1 MIHLRDVLYFAALV
15 STFLSATFLVVRG
28 RTLSH
33 RSTQYRNLQLGT
45 VGLIVVSLLV
55 GWSGNSIAGRLDLT
69 EDQLFT
75 LSPATSE
82 ILDGL
87 DDVLTIEFF
96 ESREPPVQVAITARD
111 VGDFLEDFAAGSD
124 GQVNLV
130 RRFPGEDEDEAR
142 KASLAGVPPVQF
154 NVQSQGELQIK
165 TGYLGMAMTYVDKR
179 QVIPYINSFDGFE
192 YRMASAANRMLS
204 DDKKTVA
211 FLTGHGEQGPTTGYR
226 TFAGL
231 LLDSYRVVELDTTE
245 DPSIDLSEVDV
256 LIIAGPNRS
265 ISDETT
271 DAIRQYLLGGGKA
284 MMLIDTVAIDQGRRL
299 VATRNRNSFARLPE
313 EFGVVVEEDLAL
325 DIESNETLSFSTQV
339 GNVFLP
345 YPFWVRAPVVDR
357 KVSGNI
363 ESALLPWASSLGI
376 SESVHGRI
384 ETVNLLR
391 TTPGAATISS
401 SDASYGDVRPNA
413 PIFNE
418 VAAGE
423 RIRFEA
429 DMAVAVEQREASG
442 GQDAFRLVVFGDSEW
457 LSDGILGRA
466 QENVALGSEP
476 GGLVGAGGYAGGGA
490 LESGIVARSDIH
502 LGDAREHSAMGE
514 HRGRAAADRD
524 SGACAFVPQAPVRI
538 YAIRA
543 GRRWRA
549 EAWIHPYREV
559 RTARRI
565 RRRFGTGG
573 RRVKSRQL
581 GFVLMALIAV
591 GVAGLVFRIVSAGS
605 DEIILEGADT
615 GFLAGERPRAGR
627 GRRQA
632 YGTATSGRRGA
643 GRVVR

>member
-1 MIHLRDVLYFAALV
+1 MRREKRRWRACRRSS
-15 STFLSATFLVVRG
+15 ST
-28 RTLSH
+28 
-33 RSTQYRNLQLGT
+33 
-45 VGLIVVSLLV
+45 
-55 GWSGNSIAGRLDLT
+55 
-69 EDQLFT
+69 
-75 LSPATSE
+75 
-82 ILDGL
+82 
-87 DDVLTIEFF
+87 
-96 ESREPPVQVAITARD
+96 SRAR
-111 VGDFLEDFAAGSD
+111 A
-124 GQVNLV
+124 
-130 RRFPGEDEDEAR
+130 
-142 KASLAGVPPVQF
+142 
-154 NVQSQGELQIK
+154 ELQIK

-192 YRMASAANRMLS
+192 YRMASAANRMLGE
-204 DDKKTVA
+204 DKKTVA

-245 DPSIDLSEVDV
+245 DPNIDLSEVDV

-284 MMLIDTVAIDQGRRL
+284 MILIDTVEIDQGRL

-429 DMAVAVEQREASG
+429 DMAVAVEQREAAG

-466 QENVALGSEP
+466 QENVALGLNLVDWLAQEDTLAAVRSKVVSSRDLIFTSETHENIARWANIAGVP
-476 GGLVGAGGYAGGGA
+476 LLIVIVGL
-490 LESGIVARSDIH
+490 ARSF
-502 LGDAREHSAMGE
+502 R
-514 HRGRAAADRD
+514 
-524 SGACAFVPQAPVRI
+524 
-538 YAIRA
+538 
-543 GRRWRA
+543 
-549 EAWIHPYREV
+549 
-559 RTARRI
+559 
-565 RRRFGTGG
+565 RRRFGFTRYGQAGVGG
-573 RRVKSRQL
+573 RRR
-581 GFVLMALIAV
+581 GFI
-591 GVAGLVFRIVSAGS
+591 RI
-605 DEIILEGADT
+605 
-615 GFLAGERPRAGR
+615 GR
-627 GRRQA
+627 F
-632 YGTATSGRRGA
+632 GRRGES
-643 GRVVR
+643 GGGSGQEGDE